1 MKELEELCEL
11 RREDGATQ
19 GDDADC
25 TDQEESVDHQTDQAF
40 LELLRSMWND
50 GEEDH
55 ETTDTEGGHK
65 EDGGVEEHRPADDFT
80 AGDREISE
88 EKVNEEELEEI
99 YEFALTQRKRE
110 GEEEEEKDSMEE
122 EKESMGEEVE
132 EVEEDAQEEFTEL
145 KRPGRSSTGR
155 SIKTPQTNLHE
166 ERDPSPNCSYS
177 RLFSDTWGA
186 YVEEDPRS
194 TPSSSGR
201 SKTHTLQSQKP
212 HPAHQPLSKVADR
225 PLLQS
230 SQSTVD
236 NLTPGTPPSTSTLP
250 VPGQS
255 PGQGQDWRT
264 GLDLPKEGL
273 FVDRESPGPRSI
285 CISLSPDSPQQKKEP
300 ELIVLS
306 DSSVD
311 MDAVGSSRSPSPH
324 SPYVV
329 RDQSYT
335 HIKPQE
341 VLKPNELTL
350 EDKRSGSSEFSPG
363 HPSAGPAQRCDQS
376 PLDCSPELSWLIPS
390 TPLQHRQST
399 MSSSS
404 QTRSSMCRMQL
415 FPKGDASSPPSSA
428 FSPPALPLNKRL
440 QASNSP
446 IGVSA
451 HVGPAED
458 GVPVFAVPLS
468 QAKPSQLSNSGL
480 SKQDTAV
487 RPPQQPYSSTPLH
500 TLLHQPPGP
509 QFNSPLHSSSDKR
522 RPASQERAKT
532 PPESPEKM
540 ELGSFHLSPFS
551 DPSDPPSSSSH
562 RALQSSQDRSDPSHQ
577 SRRSVGFSACNGSGR
592 SRDTDDGG
600 QHEEATEEPEATE
613 SSFRRSFMDM
623 DEPPIAFSDF
633 WDHDVCVDVNPG
645 RFSLQLEDSRS
656 SGQHSHG
663 QHETARSPSS
673 TDCQPSPPRNH
684 TVGVS
689 SQNCSAATTPSSKAR
704 DSHPS
709 TNARA
714 HTGPSPYDP
723 TTGTTPGLSNSLLD
737 PNIWDSWEEEEEG
750 EVLPL
755 SQRLKLSA
763 QHKTPGWLS
772 YLSVLRYTK
781 PNT

>member
-1 MKELEELCEL
+1 
-11 RREDGATQ
+11 
-19 GDDADC
+19 
-25 TDQEESVDHQTDQAF
+25 
-40 LELLRSMWND
+40 
-50 GEEDH
+50 
-55 ETTDTEGGHK
+55 
-65 EDGGVEEHRPADDFT
+65 
-80 AGDREISE
+80 
-88 EKVNEEELEEI
+88 
-99 YEFALTQRKRE
+99 
-110 GEEEEEKDSMEE
+110 MEE
-122 EKESMGEEVE
+122 EVE
-132 EVEEDAQEEFTEL
+132 DDAQQVFTEL
-145 KRPGRSSTGR
+145 KGRERSSTGF
-155 SIKTPQTNLHE
+155 SIKTPETNLHK

-186 YVEEDPRS
+186 YVEEDPPS
-194 TPSSSGR
+194 TPSSSGQ

-212 HPAHQPLSKVADR
+212 HLAHQPLSKVTDR
-225 PLLQS
+225 ALLQS

-255 PGQGQDWRT
+255 PGQGQD
-264 GLDLPKEGL
+264 
-273 FVDRESPGPRSI
+273 RESPGPRSI

-300 ELIVLS
+300 ELIILS

-311 MDAVGSSRSPSPH
+311 MDTVGSSRSPSPH

-329 RDQSYT
+329 QKQSYT

-341 VLKPNELTL
+341 VPKPNDLTSG
-350 EDKRSGSSEFSPG
+350 DKQSGSSEFSPG
-363 HPSAGPAQRCDQS
+363 HPSAGPVRRCDDS

-404 QTRSSMCRMQL
+404 QTRSSMCRTQL
-415 FPKGDASSPPSSA
+415 FPKGDASPPSPPA
-428 FSPPALPLNKRL
+428 FSPPALALNKRL

-446 IGVSA
+446 VRVSA

-458 GVPVFAVPLS
+458 GVPVFAAPLS
-468 QAKPSQLSNSGL
+468 QAKPSRLSSSAL

-500 TLLHQPPGP
+500 TPLHKPPGP
-509 QFNSPLHSSSDKR
+509 QFNFPLHSSLDKQR
-522 RPASQERAKT
+522 SASQERART

-562 RALQSSQDRSDPSHQ
+562 RAPQSSQNHSDSSHQ
-577 SRRSVGFSACNGSGR
+577 SRRSVGFDACNGSGR
-592 SRDTDDGG
+592 RRDTDDGG
-600 QHEEATEEPEATE
+600 QHEEATEETGATE

-623 DEPPIAFSDF
+623 DEPPIAFSDL
-633 WDHDVCVDVNPG
+633 WGLDVCVDANPG

-663 QHETARSPSS
+663 QHETARSSSS

-684 TVGVS
+684 TAGVS
-689 SQNCSAATTPSSKAR
+689 SVNGSAATTPSSKAH

-714 HTGPSPYDP
+714 HTGPSPRDP
-723 TTGTTPGLSNSLLD
+723 TTGATPGIGNSLLD

-750 EVLPL
+750 EFLPL
-755 SQRLKLSA
+755 SQRVKPSA

-772 YLSVLRYTK
+772 YLSLRYAK
-781 PNT
+781 PVFLLREVAGC

>member
-1 MKELEELCEL
+1 MKELEQLCEL
-11 RREDGATQ
+11 KPEDGATQ
-19 GDDADC
+19 GDDANC

-50 GEEDH
+50 EEEDP
-55 ETTDTEGGHK
+55 EATDTEGGHK
-65 EDGGVEEHRPADDFT
+65 EDGGVEEHLPADDFT

-110 GEEEEEKDSMEE
+110 EEEEDSIEEEKNSMEEVKDSMEE
-122 EKESMGEEVE
+122 VE
-132 EVEEDAQEEFTEL
+132 EEL
-145 KRPGRSSTGR
+145 KGPERSSAGF
-155 SIKTPQTNLHE
+155 SIKTLQTNLHK

-177 RLFSDTWGA
+177 RLFSDTWGD
-186 YVEEDPRS
+186 YVDEDPPS
-194 TPSSSGR
+194 TPSSSSQ

-212 HPAHQPLSKVADR
+212 HLAHQPLSKGTDR
-225 PLLQS
+225 ALLQS

-236 NLTPGTPPSTSTLP
+236 NLTPGTPPSTSALP

-255 PGQGQDWRT
+255 PGQGQDWT
-264 GLDLPKEGL
+264 TDAGLDLPEEGL
-273 FVDRESPGPRSI
+273 FVGRESPGPHSI

-311 MDAVGSSRSPSPH
+311 LDTVGSSRSPSPH
-324 SPYVV
+324 SPYAVQN
-329 RDQSYT
+329 QSYT

-341 VLKPNELTL
+341 VPKPNELTS
-350 EDKRSGSSEFSPG
+350 EDKPSGSSEFSPG
-363 HPSAGPAQRCDQS
+363 HPSAGPVQRCDRS

-390 TPLQHRQST
+390 TPLQHKQST
-399 MSSSS
+399 TSSSS
-404 QTRSSMCRMQL
+404 QTRSSMCRTQL
-415 FPKGDASSPPSSA
+415 FPRGDASSSSSSA
-428 FSPPALPLNKRL
+428 FSPPALLLNKRL

-446 IGVSA
+446 IRVSA

-468 QAKPSQLSNSGL
+468 QAKPSRHSSSAL
-480 SKQDTAV
+480 SKQDTAA
-487 RPPQQPYSSTPLH
+487 RPLQQPYSSTPLH
-500 TLLHQPPGP
+500 TPLHQSPGP
-509 QFNSPLHSSSDKR
+509 QFNSPLQSNLDKESS
-522 RPASQERAKT
+522 ASQERGKT

-562 RALQSSQDRSDPSHQ
+562 RALQSSQNHSDSPHQ
-577 SRRSVGFSACNGSGR
+577 SRRSVGFNTCNGSGR
-592 SRDTDDGG
+592 GRHTDDGG
-600 QHEEATEEPEATE
+600 QHEEATEETGATE

-623 DEPPIAFSDF
+623 DEPPMAFSYL
-633 WDHDVCVDVNPG
+633 WEHDVCVDPNPG
-645 RFSLQLEDSRS
+645 RFSLQLEDSTS

-663 QHETARSPSS
+663 QHETARSSS
-673 TDCQPSPPRNH
+673 SNCQPSPPRNH

-689 SQNCSAATTPSSKAR
+689 SENCSAGISPQTKAH

-714 HTGPSPYDP
+714 HTGPSPHDP
-723 TTGTTPGLSNSLLD
+723 TTGVTPGMSNSLLD
-737 PNIWDSWEEEEEG
+737 SNIWDSWEEEEEC

-755 SQRLKLSA
+755 SQRVKPSA
-763 QHKTPGWLS
+763 QHKTPGWLPYIS
-772 YLSVLRYTK
+772 LCYT
-781 PNT
+781 